1 MIPERNKPEEAHDCQ
16 REDPQESSSD
26 KIQETQLNLNF

>member
-16 REDPQESSSD
+16 IEDPQESGSG
-26 KIQETQLNLNF
+26 KIQDTQLNLNF